1 MRLRLNLKKM
11 ARTAIM
17 HREEGTVVRKI
28 PMSDIVGGPLI
39 SRPDDDVYPPSGLL
53 SGQRELS

>member
-17 HREEGTVVRKI
+17 HWEEGTI